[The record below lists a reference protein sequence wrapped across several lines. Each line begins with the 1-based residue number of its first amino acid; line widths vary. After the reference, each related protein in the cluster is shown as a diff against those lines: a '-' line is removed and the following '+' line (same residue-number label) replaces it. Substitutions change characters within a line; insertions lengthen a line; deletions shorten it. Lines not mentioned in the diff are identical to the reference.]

1 MNQQLCSYCQT
12 RPLLAR
18 RGSRTCGEAGC
29 RREHNRVITRARNRE
44 RRAAL
49 PGAERQDT
57 TCAACGAGF
66 AGYATQRFCSVACAN
81 RSRAAGFRPVATP
94 SRGCRVCGA
103 EYVPDAESVGAA
115 CSVECA
121 RARRASPRYDLQRAW
136 AVRDYVEF
144 TRLLRHYST
153 QTVDGCWEWPRV
165 NGRGYPTAS
174 FARKNY
180 GLHRMAL
187 EARLMRPLGVD
198 QAHHICATAACVNP
212 AHLQPI
218 SARENIAE
226 MHQRNVYL
234 ARIAELEAELR
245 RLDPESSLLPPSE
258 VGEAQ

>member
-1 MNQQLCSYCQT
+1 M
-12 RPLLAR
+12 
-18 RGSRTCGEAGC
+18 
-29 RREHNRVITRARNRE
+29 
-44 RRAAL
+44 
-49 PGAERQDT
+49 
-57 TCAACGAGF
+57 
-66 AGYATQRFCSVACAN
+66 
-81 RSRAAGFRPVATP
+81 
-94 SRGCRVCGA
+94 
-103 EYVPDAESVGAA
+103 
-115 CSVECA
+115 
-121 RARRASPRYDLQRAW
+121 
-136 AVRDYVEF
+136 RDYAEF
-144 TRLLRHYST
+144 TSLLQHYST

-212 AHLQPI
+212 SHLQPI

-245 RLDPESSLLPPSE
+245 RLDPGSPLLPAGQGE
-258 VGEAQ
+258 EAQ